1 LAVLLCLDWPVA
13 VAGGFIGW
21 LDGLGQE
28 LNRGWI
34 PLPVSVIEAFGSRWL
49 GFRGQFLDLLF
60 PPRCVGCGR
69 VGAWL
74 CADCLDQIP
83 RVEPPFC
90 TRCGDKATDDGLC
103 ARCQTSPLQIDCIR
117 SAVYFEGTLRQAVHW
132 LKYRGRTAL
141 AQPMGGLLAEY
152 WMQHPMPA
160 DVVVPVPLHADRL
173 RERGYNQAA
182 LLAREM
188 AGRAG
193 LAMDEQTLTRQRS
206 TSPQTELDA
215 KQRKQ
220 NVHDAFRCSGEGLA
234 GKQVLLIDDVCTTGA
249 TLEACA
255 VALCAGGARSV
266 QALTL
271 ARAH

>member
-1 LAVLLCLDWPVA
+1 MAVS
-13 VAGGFIGW
+13 GGFVGRI
-21 LDGLGQE
+21 DGLGQE

-34 PLPVSVIEAFGSRWL
+34 PLPVSVIETLGSRWL
-49 GFRGQFLDLLF
+49 GFRDQFLSLLF

-74 CADCLDQIP
+74 CAECLDQIP

-90 TRCGDKATDDGLC
+90 ARCGDQATASGLC
-103 ARCQTSPLQIDCIR
+103 ARCQTAPLQIDCIR
-117 SAVYFEGTLRQAVHW
+117 SAVYFEGALRKAMHW

-141 AQPMGGLLAEY
+141 ADPLGGLMAEC

-173 RERGYNQAA
+173 CERGYNQAA

-188 AGRAG
+188 ARHAG
-193 LAMDEQTLTRQRS
+193 LAMQEQTLTRQRS
-206 TSPQTELDA
+206 TSSQTELNA
-215 KQRKQ
+215 KQRRQ
-220 NVHDAFRCSGEGLA
+220 NVHDAFRCSDDGLS

-255 VALCAGGARSV
+255 MALRAGGARGV

-271 ARAH
+271 ARAR